1 MDISSLASPSLTHCG
16 PNLLKR
22 VSCSVVYP
30 SLESVPEGEAEFM
43 VVQRNGAAMGRAAV
57 GREAWLSRRAQLG
70 GLASCSRLRAK
81 TAEQKCSRALLRW
94 PMSLCDSLA
103 ESWASSA

>member
-1 MDISSLASPSLTHCG
+1 MDISRLASPSLTHCG

-43 VVQRNGAAMGRAAV
+43 VVRRNGAAMGRAAV

-94 PMSLCDSLA
+94 PMSPCDSPA